1 MRLNVSLEQKNLPL
15 REVFLGLIMETNNP
29 TTIECDWLLQF

>member
-15 REVFLGLIMETNNP
+15 REVLIEINNGN
-29 TTIECDWLLQF
+29 LQFHHNRM